1 MADRC
6 EDFEDKL
13 QECLFVNGSSN
24 DSLNLGEV
32 EPNNLY
38 NIHSSV
44 ADEFVLVIFVVG
56 NRNVFIL
63 NV

>member
-1 MADRC
+1 MND
-6 EDFEDKL
+6 
-13 QECLFVNGSSN
+13 SSN
-24 DSLNLGEV
+24 DSLNLE
-32 EPNNLY
+32 EIETKNLY
-38 NIHSSV
+38 SINSSV